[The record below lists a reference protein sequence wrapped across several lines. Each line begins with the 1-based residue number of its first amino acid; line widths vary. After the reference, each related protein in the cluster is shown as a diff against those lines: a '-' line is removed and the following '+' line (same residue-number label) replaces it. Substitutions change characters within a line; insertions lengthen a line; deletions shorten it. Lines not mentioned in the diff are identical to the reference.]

1 MINLYEIAKWG
12 LQPGGEYEN
21 SACWN
26 RDLEVAIKCA
36 VKEFE
41 EFLSKP
47 YPIELANIPN
57 RPVIYRLVRLENI
70 EDLNRKKL
78 GKSWFANPE
87 QVKKPEFFDI
97 TKKEMDYKKESY
109 ITRDPNVEIWREH
122 LNTNILN
129 DYSSILTGIVADF
142 GCNHGACTIIA
153 SQNENIE
160 EIIGI
165 DINKESLDIA
175 NKLLIDN
182 NITKIKYLYSDLSN
196 LEQIPSNYFDNASF
210 VQAHWE

>member
-87 QVKKPEFFDI
+87 QVKKPEFFDMLTHLIPGPKDYSPNSKVYLIKGI
-97 TKKEMDYKKESY
+97 TKKENIDM
-109 ITRDPNVEIWREH
+109 TRTLWERSTQWWENEIVLIDDSDVEILDVKEF
-122 LNTNILN
+122 TNLR
-129 DYSSILTGIVADF
+129 
-142 GCNHGACTIIA
+142 
-153 SQNENIE
+153 ENI
-160 EIIGI
+160 
-165 DINKESLDIA
+165 K
-175 NKLLIDN
+175 
-182 NITKIKYLYSDLSN
+182 KILKN
-196 LEQIPSNYFDNASF
+196 LFF
-210 VQAHWE
+210 